1 MQRLTKNQLHELRL
15 LHDKKGREEQ
25 GRYLIEGKKIVEE
38 ALNTALVEL
47 DCLIH
52 TASFDASIIPDSINS
67 FHVSPA
73 EMQRISALRSPQE
86 VIAVCRIPAFNSLK
100 GNRILCLDGI
110 QDPGNLGSI
119 LRIADWFGIPEVLL
133 SKGSVDCYNP
143 KTVQASMGS
152 IFRTAIHYTD
162 LEVFLKHTHL
172 TVFGAVLEGTP
183 IQDMDWQQEGI
194 LVIGSESTGISP
206 SIMPLLHNRITIPR
220 FGNAESLNAAIAC
233 GILCAKWSGI

>member
-1 MQRLTKNQLHELRL
+1 MQRLTKNE
-15 LHDKKGREEQ
+15 LHDLKSLHHKKGREEQ

-38 ALNTALVEL
+38 ALNSALAEI
-47 DCLIH
+47 DCLLH
-52 TASFDASIIPDSINS
+52 TASFDTSIIPDTINS
-67 FHVSPA
+67 FHVSPT
-73 EMQRISALRSPQE
+73 EMQRISTLKSPQE
-86 VIAVCRIPAFNSLK
+86 VVAVCKIPHSNPPNGK
-100 GNRILCLDGI
+100 RILCLDGI

-162 LEVFLKHTHL
+162 LEVFLQHTQL
-172 TVFGAVLEGTP
+172 PVFGAVLEGTS

-194 LVIGSESTGISP
+194 LVIGSESTGISS
-206 SIMPLLHNRITIPR
+206 SIIPLIRERITIPR

>member
-67 FHVSPA
+67 FHVSPT

-172 TVFGAVLEGTP
+172 TVFGAVLEGTS

-194 LVIGSESTGISP
+194 LVIGSESAGISP

>member
-1 MQRLTKNQLHELRL
+1 MQRLTKNQLHDLKS
-15 LHDKKGREEQ
+15 LHQKKGREEQ

-38 ALNTALVEL
+38 ALDSRLVEM
-47 DCLIH
+47 DCVVH
-52 TASFDASIIPDSINS
+52 TASFDASIIPDSIHS

-73 EMQRISALRSPQE
+73 EMQRISTLRSPQE
-86 VIAVCRIPAFNSLK
+86 VLAVCRIPAFNSPK

-133 SKGSVDCYNP
+133 SKGSVDCFNP

-152 IFRTAIHYTD
+152 IFRIAIHYTE
-162 LEVFLKHTHL
+162 LEVFLKHTQL
-172 TVFGAVLEGTP
+172 PVFGAVLEGRS
-183 IQDMDWQQEGI
+183 IQDVDWHHEGI

-206 SIMPLLHNRITIPR
+206 SIMPLLRERITIPR

>member
-67 FHVSPA
+67 FHVSPT

-194 LVIGSESTGISP
+194 LVIGSESAGISP

>member
-194 LVIGSESTGISP
+194 LVIGSESAGISP

>member
-1 MQRLTKNQLHELRL
+1 MQRLTKNE
-15 LHDKKGREEQ
+15 LHDLISLHHKKGREEQ

-38 ALNTALVEL
+38 ALNTALIEI
-47 DCLIH
+47 DCVLH

-73 EMQRISALRSPQE
+73 EMQRISTLKSPQE
-86 VIAVCRIPAFNSLK
+86 VVAVCKIPHSNPPTGK
-100 GNRILCLDGI
+100 RILCLDGI

-119 LRIADWFGIPEVLL
+119 VRIADWFGIPEVLL

-152 IFRTAIHYTD
+152 IFRTTIHYTD
-162 LEVFLKHTHL
+162 LDVFLQHTQL
-172 TVFGAVLEGTP
+172 PVFGAVLEGTS
-183 IQDMDWQQEGI
+183 IQAINWQQEGI

-206 SIMPLLHNRITIPR
+206 SIMPLIRERITIPR

>member
-1 MQRLTKNQLHELRL
+1 MQRLTKNE
-15 LHDKKGREEQ
+15 LHDLKSLHYKKGREEQ
-25 GRYLIEGKKIVEE
+25 GRYLIEGNKIVEE
-38 ALNTALVEL
+38 ALNTTLVEI
-47 DCLIH
+47 DCLLH
-52 TASFDASIIPDSINS
+52 TASFDASIITDSINS

-73 EMQRISALRSPQE
+73 EMQRISTLKSPQE
-86 VIAVCRIPAFNSLK
+86 VVAACKIPYSNPPTGK
-100 GNRILCLDGI
+100 RILCLDGI

-119 LRIADWFGIPEVLL
+119 IRIADWFGIPEVLL

-162 LEVFLKHTHL
+162 LEVFLQQTQL
-172 TVFGAVLEGTP
+172 PVFGAVLEGAS
-183 IQDMDWQQEGI
+183 IQAMEWQQEGI

-206 SIMPLLHNRITIPR
+206 SIMPLIRERITIPR
-220 FGNAESLNAAIAC
+220 FGKAESLNAAIAC

>member
-67 FHVSPA
+67 FHVSPT

-119 LRIADWFGIPEVLL
+119 LRIADWFGIPEVVL

-194 LVIGSESTGISP
+194 LVIGSESAGISP

>member
-1 MQRLTKNQLHELRL
+1 MQRLTKNQLHELKS
-15 LHDKKGREEQ
+15 LHHKKGREEQ
-25 GRYLIEGKKIVEE
+25 GRYLVEGNKMVEE
-38 ALNTALVEL
+38 ALDSSFVEI
-47 DCLIH
+47 DCVLH
-52 TASFDASIIPDSINS
+52 TESFDASTISSTIPL

-73 EMQRISALRSPQE
+73 EMRRISTLKSPQE
-86 VIAVCRIPAFNSLK
+86 VIAVCRIPAFNSPK

-119 LRIADWFGIPEVLL
+119 LRIVDWFGIPEVLL
-133 SKGSVDCYNP
+133 SKGSVDCFNP

-152 IFRTAIHYTD
+152 IFRIAIHYTE
-162 LEVFLKHTHL
+162 LEVFLKQTNL
-172 TVFGAVLEGTP
+172 PIYGAVLEGAS
-183 IQDMDWQQEGI
+183 IQDLVWPPEGI

-206 SIMPLLHNRITIPR
+206 SVMPLLHNRITIPR

>member
-1 MQRLTKNQLHELRL
+1 MQRLTKNQLHDLKS
-15 LHDKKGREEQ
+15 LHQKKGREEQ

-38 ALNTALVEL
+38 ALNSTFVEM
-47 DCLIH
+47 DCVVH

-73 EMQRISALRSPQE
+73 EMQRISTLRSPQE
-86 VIAVCRIPAFNSLK
+86 VVAVCRIPAFNSPK

-133 SKGSVDCYNP
+133 SKGSVDCFNP

-152 IFRTAIHYTD
+152 IFRIAIHYTE
-162 LEVFLKHTHL
+162 LEVFLKHTQL
-172 TVFGAVLEGTP
+172 PVFGAVLEGRS
-183 IQDMDWQQEGI
+183 IQDVDWHHEGI

-206 SIMPLLHNRITIPR
+206 SIMPLLRERITIPR